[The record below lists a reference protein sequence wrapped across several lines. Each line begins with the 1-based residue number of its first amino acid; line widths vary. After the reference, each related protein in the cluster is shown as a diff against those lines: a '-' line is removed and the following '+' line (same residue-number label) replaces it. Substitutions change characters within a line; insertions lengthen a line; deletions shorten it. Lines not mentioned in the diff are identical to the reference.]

1 MERLSLTVSSLA
13 HYYSNKDR
21 FIKHKGVLKETKNV
35 KINYD
40 LLDDKSQSS
49 TIIRLLL
56 IIGFLGLCNLFYSF
70 Y

>member
-1 MERLSLTVSSLA
+1 MERLSVSVSSLA

-21 FIKHKGVLKETKNV
+21 FKKNKGVLKETKDV

-40 LLDDKSQSS
+40 SLDDKNQPAI
-49 TIIRLLL
+49 IIRLLL
-56 IIGFLGLCNLFYSF
+56 LIGFLVLCNLFYIS